1 MIILI
6 SKKKIFFFTNMQKNE
21 LYFITKATISVFVLQ
36 LVVAFVIHQ

>member
-6 SKKKIFFFTNMQKNE
+6 SKKILTNMQENE
-21 LYFITKATISVFVLQ
+21 LYFITKATISVFILQ